1 MRKLIPLLFL
11 LPFLASAQNSARMLS
26 GINLQSGSSYSI
38 MAADAT
44 RLVVFS
50 SGSSVAAS
58 LSSGLTPGFGA
69 GSLFSTQNIGAG
81 AVTITCSG
89 CLIYSADSTGSAT
102 LTLNAGQGADL
113 YGSAGANYY
122 AVTCSGACGGSGT
135 VNSGTINNAAYYPAS
150 SNAVSSTDAI
160 TFPGGGIAAVKNGMT
175 IGGGSSACGSA
186 TNCQSVAT
194 SAGSVTPTSG
204 QNTLRFFGGN
214 ALASINGAA
223 EAPLAGGSGGGNPVL
238 ENCSSD
244 QTGNTFYNVN
254 SLTNY
259 FYGAWAF
266 VFNTATYITCT
277 VFIPSAQAGATLVL
291 DIAANDST
299 AGHTAN
305 FQTCD
310 QVINSGTINIGAPTC
325 AANQTFTTTA
335 TAYNRVT
342 LTFNVQSTLA
352 NNSILV
358 VKIATSTTGTP
369 PTANMLVYPH
379 FIL

>member
-1 MRKLIPLLFL
+1 MK
-11 LPFLASAQNSARMLS
+11 
-26 GINLQSGSSYSI
+26 
-38 MAADAT
+38 
-44 RLVVFS
+44 
-50 SGSSVAAS
+50 
-58 LSSGLTPGFGA
+58 
-69 GSLFSTQNIGAG
+69 
-81 AVTITCSG
+81 
-89 CLIYSADSTGSAT
+89 T
-102 LTLNAGQGADL
+102 LTLLLALLMAPASLLAQGVFVPPQTAAKNINGVLMPIANATITVCAINAGGVPCAPPLINAIFKDSGLSQPLSNPFTADANGN
-113 YGSAGANYY
+113 YQFAASSATYT
-122 AVTCSGACGGSGT
+122 VTVTAAGFAGYSYQVSLGGSGSA
-135 VNSGTINNAAYYPAS
+135 NSGTATNVAYYALTGT
-150 SNAVSSTDAI
+150 AVSSTDAI

-194 SAGSVTPTSG
+194 SAGSVTPTAG

-214 ALASINGAA
+214 LMASINNGA
-223 EAPLAGGSGGGNPVL
+223 EGVVGGSGGGNPVL